1 MKRLMESKHMREGG
15 VFMNIIKMTDE
26 EFEEY
31 LKLNIDNLT
40 PEELLTELIECG
52 LSEEKQT
59 YYEVEENYYEKD
71 NSFDCSYSMTIHKTS
86 WLDKF
91 IRNKKNIS
99 LDEKMRRA
107 A

>member
-1 MKRLMESKHMREGG
+1 MKRHMESKHMRKGG
-15 VFMNIIKMTDE
+15 VFMNIFKMTDE

-40 PEELLTELIECG
+40 SEELLSELIECG
-52 LSEEKQT
+52 LSAEKQT
-59 YYEVEENYYEKD
+59 YYEVEETYYEKD

-91 IRNKKNIS
+91 IRNKKKVS
-99 LDEKMRRA
+99 VDEIMRRA

>member
-1 MKRLMESKHMREGG
+1 MNKALWNLFKETGDLRYYVFLKEMEK
-15 VFMNIIKMTDE
+15 
-26 EFEEY
+26 
-31 LKLNIDNLT
+31 
-40 PEELLTELIECG
+40 
-52 LSEEKQT
+52 
-59 YYEVEENYYEKD
+59 VEENYYEKD